1 MKCGIKI
8 YKKTNMFL
16 GYTIE
21 FSHDKFYM
29 KVTTHRIKYWFL
41 CKSTKVINSLTLSEA
56 KPKQIR
62 HFVKLLQ
69 LAERFYV

>member
-1 MKCGIKI
+1 MKNVLKI
-8 YKKTNMFL
+8 YKKSNMFL

-21 FSHDKFYM
+21 FSHDKFHM
-29 KVTTHRIKYWFL
+29 KVPTFRIKYWFL
-41 CKSTKVINSLTLSEA
+41 CKTTKVINSLTLSEA

-62 HFVKLLQ
+62 YFVKLLQ